1 MGRCCMAKESKV
13 PLDWFKKAEVDLK
26 SAKILLDN
34 EILETAAFH
43 IQQAIEKYLKGYL
56 LSKGWKL
63 IRTHDLISLLN
74 DAVSRESH
82 FEAFRELCV
91 RATEY
96 YIEDRY
102 PFLISS
108 QLSVEE
114 LEEIREETKV
124 FANFVKKE
132 AGRPK

>member
-1 MGRCCMAKESKV
+1 MAKESILL
-13 PLDWFKKAEVDLK
+13 LDWFKKAEVDLK

-34 EILETAAFH
+34 ETLETAAFH
-43 IQQAIEKYLKGYL
+43 IQQAVEKYLKGYL

-74 DAVSRESH
+74 EAVAYQPH
-82 FEAFRELCV
+82 LEAFRELCV

-102 PFLISS
+102 PFLVSS
-108 QLSVEE
+108 
-114 LEEIREETKV
+114 
-124 FANFVKKE
+124 
-132 AGRPK
+132 

>member
-1 MGRCCMAKESKV
+1 MAKESIA

-34 EILETAAFH
+34 ETLETAAFH

-56 LSKGWKL
+56 LNKGWKL
-63 IRTHDLISLLN
+63 IKTHDLISLLN
-74 DAVSRESH
+74 EAVSYEPH
-82 FEAFRELCV
+82 LDAFRKLCM

-108 QLSVEE
+108 QLSADE
-114 LEEIREETKV
+114 LREIYKETKA
-124 FANFVKKE
+124 FTSFIKKE
-132 AGRPK
+132 AGKLE

>member
-1 MGRCCMAKESKV
+1 MAKESV
-13 PLDWFKKAEVDLK
+13 APLDWFKKAEVDLK

-34 EILETAAFH
+34 ETLETAAFH

-63 IRTHDLISLLN
+63 IKTHDLISLLN
-74 DAVSRESH
+74 EAVSHTSH
-82 FEAFRELCV
+82 LEVFRKLCM

-114 LEEIREETKV
+114 LQEIYKETKA
-124 FANFVKKE
+124 FTGFIKKE
-132 AGRPK
+132 AGKLE